1 MSKGG
6 VISGTVRD
14 DYGLPIASANVRI
27 LQFRTVNGERTLT
40 NQQTAMTDDR
50 GVYRA
55 FGLAPATYV
64 ICATPPATLSNQNEI
79 RQLSSADMQSAMS
92 DLQRPQAIGSP
103 SSSTASTGRGTPP
116 PSQPAGRTV
125 GFAPVYYPGTLL
137 QADATPVP
145 LTAGQEMTNADIAIR
160 LVPTARVEG
169 SIIGSD
175 GRPAAGTSLT
185 LLEIDQSQGAAVAPK
200 YATAN
205 QEGKFSFT
213 NVAPGRYTIT
223 ARGGSG
229 NSVYRLNGGD
239 FVMAAPATW
248 VATGPAGGP
257 PPPPPPPM
265 PAPAGSTQYATL
277 DVDVSGE
284 NVSDLS
290 LTLQEGMTIAGK
302 LVFSGKTLSAPA
314 NLNRTRVSL
323 VPVITNGAVIN
334 VPMATVDATGAFK
347 IIGVPPGKYRLSA
360 SVPGGGPANT
370 GGGGAAASWALRSAI
385 ANGRDVL
392 DSSLDIRQG
401 QNIDGLT
408 VTFTD
413 QPTEISGTLLDGAN
427 KPTPGF
433 SIVVFSTDRST
444 WTPGSRRIS
453 PPIQV
458 SSDGKYR
465 VAGLPP
471 GEYFLAALT
480 DYEQG
485 DLGDRSF
492 LEQMAQVAYRLT
504 IGEGEKKAQDLKIAG
519 GI

>member
-1 MSKGG
+1 
-6 VISGTVRD
+6 
-14 DYGLPIASANVRI
+14 
-27 LQFRTVNGERTLT
+27 
-40 NQQTAMTDDR
+40 
-50 GVYRA
+50 
-55 FGLAPATYV
+55 
-64 ICATPPATLSNQNEI
+64 
-79 RQLSSADMQSAMS
+79 
-92 DLQRPQAIGSP
+92 
-103 SSSTASTGRGTPP
+103 
-116 PSQPAGRTV
+116 
-125 GFAPVYYPGTLL
+125 
-137 QADATPVP
+137 
-145 LTAGQEMTNADIAIR
+145 
-160 LVPTARVEG
+160 
-169 SIIGSD
+169 
-175 GRPAAGTSLT
+175 
-185 LLEIDQSQGAAVAPK
+185 
-200 YATAN
+200 
-205 QEGKFSFT
+205 
-213 NVAPGRYTIT
+213 
-223 ARGGSG
+223 
-229 NSVYRLNGGD
+229 
-239 FVMAAPATW
+239 
-248 VATGPAGGP
+248 
-257 PPPPPPPM
+257 M